1 MEGLIGLIVLVLL
14 AVSVLLIVALA
25 MIGGLKSRVA
35 WLEVQVAQLQT
46 ANAGAASAEPTL
58 VSCCARA
65 NPRRIRR
72 PMPPPSVPSSPETA
86 LALKYL

>member
-58 VSCCARA
+58 GELLRARQPA
-65 NPRRIRR
+65 THPAADA
-72 PMPPPSVPSSPETA
+72 TA
-86 LALKYL
+86 LRAKLP